1 MNEEQRDIINKL
13 VWFIPFKKQ
22 RNALRSF
29 LLFLIENMNNI
40 DKILK
45 NINIDLSENKNLI
58 ENTNQRLDSTNQRLD
73 STNQRLDSTNQR
85 LDYINIDLSENKNII
100 ESVRRKHLENKKCD
114 EMQNNKVIY
123 TCVTNNYDDIS
134 IHSYIDDSWDYICFT
149 DSEYLINR
157 GYFGNWKV
165 KPLEFDKLDNTRNN
179 RWHKMHPHVL
189 FQKYERSLYVDA
201 NLNIKTPYLFECIF
215 EKEKQ
220 NIKLSIPKHFEREC
234 IYDEANIIKDNA
246 IDDIVIVENQIN
258 LYENEGFPKNYGLSE
273 NNIIYRNHND
283 EKIISIMNDW
293 WYMIENYSKRDQLSL
308 YYVLWKNNFDMPYLT
323 RSSIRLDFP
332 NFEFKPHNKSM
343 LTTLQGLY
351 EYDNYINNRW
361 SWLYR
366 L

>member
-73 STNQRLDSTNQR
+73 STNQRLDSTNQK
-85 LDYINIDLSENKNII
+85 LDYINIDLLENKSLINNI
-100 ESVRRKHLENKKCD
+100 RREYLENKKCD
-114 EMQNNKVIY
+114 EIQKKNNKVIY

-157 GYFGNWKV
+157 GYFGNWKI

-220 NIKLSIPKHFEREC
+220 NIKLSIPPHYLRTC
-234 IYDEANIIKDNA
+234 LYDEANIIKDYKLE
-246 IDDIVIVENQIN
+246 DVSIVENQIN
-258 LYENEGFPKNYGLSE
+258 LYESEGFPKDYGLSE
-273 NNIIYRNHND
+273 NNIIYRKHND

-293 WYMIENYSKRDQLSL
+293 WKMIENYSKRDQLGIS
-308 YYVLWKNNFDMPYLT
+308 YILWKNNLNPDYLT
-323 RSSIRLDFP
+323 GEPTRLDKV
-332 NFEFKPHNKSM
+332 NFFYNPHKKERY
-343 LTTLQGLY
+343 TH
-351 EYDNYINNRW
+351 IN
-361 SWLYR
+361 
-366 L
+366 